1 MRHFWFTMVLAA
13 LIALALPLAAGALSM
28 DIEAKVAGG
37 LALGSTTN
45 PDESG
50 SPRVGFAGGIGADL
64 FLLKAGPVDLGISVG
79 AEYDY
84 LTFHGVLNNFASV
97 AFGPGI
103 TQTSD
108 STYVYLQFPISLVGR
123 IPITQSV
130 DVTLRAGAFIGH
142 FMGGS
147 ASLSYNTNPL
157 GLLPTSQT
165 LSSITT
171 LVGEYGLHFTGGVDI
186 ALSNSFAL
194 SPAVQFDMGLTNTQ
208 ATNPTGAPG
217 AYPYSDTF
225 WSITATI
232 GVKYTAF

>member
-1 MRHFWFTMVLAA
+1 MRNSWLTLVLATSV
-13 LIALALPLAAGALSM
+13 ALALPLAAGAVSM
-28 DIEAKVAGG
+28 DVEAKVAGG

-50 SPRVGFAGGIGADL
+50 SPRAGFAGGVGLDL

-84 LTFHGVLNNFASV
+84 LMFHGVLNNFESALV
-97 AFGPGI
+97 GPGI

-147 ASLSYNTNPL
+147 STLAYNSNP
-157 GLLPTSQT
+157 GNIFPTSQT
-165 LSSITT
+165 LNSSTT
-171 LVGEYGLHFTGGVDI
+171 IVGEYGLHFTGGADI
-186 ALSNSFAL
+186 ALSSSLAL
-194 SPAVQFDMGLTNTQ
+194 SPAVQFDMGLTNTN
-208 ATNPTGAPG
+208 AANPSGAPG
-217 AYPYSDTF
+217 QYPYSDTF

-232 GVKYTAF
+232 GVKYMVF